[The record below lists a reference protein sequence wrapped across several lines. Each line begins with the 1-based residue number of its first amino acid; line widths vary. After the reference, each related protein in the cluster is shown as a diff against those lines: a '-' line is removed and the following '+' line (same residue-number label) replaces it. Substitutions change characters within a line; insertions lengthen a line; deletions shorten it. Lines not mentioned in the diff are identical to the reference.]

1 MDKYDKL
8 LWVSAFGVMLGIV
21 AFIFTGVCGIV
32 TVASLLVGV
41 SSIANVFLALVK
53 VGAGLL
59 VLIFVTMVIL
69 LAVAT
74 IMRLVEK

>member
-8 LWVSAFGVMLGIV
+8 INISVFGAILGIV
-21 AFIFTGVCGIV
+21 AFIFTGACGLV

-41 SSIANVFLALVK
+41 SSIANVFLALTK
-53 VGAGLL
+53 VSFGVFA
-59 VLIFVTMVIL
+59 LIIVGVVIL
-69 LAVAT
+69 LVVTT